1 MKTLKQEILQASKI
15 IILALFIAVGT
26 GYIFADWSAPT
37 STPPTCVAGTPGCDA
52 PLNVGYGGQVKQ
64 GNLDI
69 KGLIN
74 STTSAVNGLIVENGN
89 VGIGTIAP
97 AQKLDV
103 TGQIHATG
111 DICTDAGGGKCLG
124 SAGIVATGPSYTIC
138 SDAATYHSNPSL
150 LGGNMPPC
158 TRWSSSGF
166 QGWFSC
172 DAGYHASSI
181 HESFNGNSYFV
192 DAVTCSA
199 ASGSGSI
206 DPWATFKATYGI
218 SNFPNQIICG
228 NPTAPTAA
236 LMVSITQVYNDGGV
250 RVVQYSYPGTAAVVR
265 EYKLSDGTIYASSGP
280 NVNCSTSLSLD
291 GRLVQM

>member
-1 MKTLKQEILQASKI
+1 MKTLKQEIFQAAKI

-74 STTSAVNGLIVENGN
+74 STTSTVNGLIVENGN

-111 DICTDAGGGKCLG
+111 DICTDAGGTTKCLSTVGG
-124 SAGIVATGPSYTIC
+124 SAGVSVVVKGTATWTIT
-138 SDAATYHSNPSL
+138 SISNVGCCGTL
-150 LGGNMPPC
+150 TG
-158 TRWSSSGF
+158 
-166 QGWFSC
+166 
-172 DAGYHASSI
+172 
-181 HESFNGNSYFV
+181 
-192 DAVTCSA
+192 DAVCN
-199 ASGSGSI
+199 
-206 DPWATFKATYGI
+206 YGCLQ
-218 SNFPNQIICG
+218 SHGTPVSCG
-228 NPTAPTAA
+228 AGDIMTTPLIVDTG
-236 LMVSITQVYNDGGV
+236 Q
-250 RVVQYSYPGTAAVVR
+250 
-265 EYKLSDGTIYASSGP
+265 SDGTHGNWLNGSAKCI
-280 NVNCSTSLSLD
+280 NF
-291 GRLVQM
+291 Q